1 MGKEKKD
8 ENDDEEEKREEAKRL
23 AFKGHDIPICQM
35 KFDLKNVKL
44 KVPKVPHTLFGRL
57 MAKDDYFPTAIAT
70 FSFEVDKKMIQDRR
84 KQEPSKTRKSTRS
97 AVAGDSGTTEPV
109 RKEIDLI
116 SSWKMQAKDSN
127 QEDFVR
133 VGLLTIRV
141 LGYVFDQIPDD
152 NRAKTDREK

>member
-1 MGKEKKD
+1 
-8 ENDDEEEKREEAKRL
+8 
-23 AFKGHDIPICQM
+23 
-35 KFDLKNVKL
+35 
-44 KVPKVPHTLFGRL
+44 
-57 MAKDDYFPTAIAT
+57 
-70 FSFEVDKKMIQDRR
+70 MIQDRR

-152 NRAKTDREK
+152 NRAKTAREKAKEAAQEDNKPEEDEENDQNEDEGE